1 MAITFAN
8 RIYHYASVVALCA
21 IVIGGVAFVFMT
33 IQRMP
38 AARAAFEQ
46 KLNAE
51 DAEKSRAACEK
62 WGMKASVQ
70 MEDGSVVPRTAADTA
85 RRPVA
90 GEPVA
95 RRCRPRSGAHT
106 RAPTSRSAQHK
117 PPRPLSSRAGRRG
130 AKTTRCPKPLRSVCR
145 DDERGGEAADQ
156 VFFCRNWT
164 TPAPR

>member
-51 DAEKSRAACEK
+51 AAEKSRVACEK
-62 WGMKASVQ
+62 WGMPLAQECIWAARGRYSTSSV
-70 MEDGSVVPRTAADTA
+70 G
-85 RRPVA
+85 
-90 GEPVA
+90 
-95 RRCRPRSGAHT
+95 
-106 RAPTSRSAQHK
+106 
-117 PPRPLSSRAGRRG
+117 
-130 AKTTRCPKPLRSVCR
+130 
-145 DDERGGEAADQ
+145 
-156 VFFCRNWT
+156 
-164 TPAPR
+164 